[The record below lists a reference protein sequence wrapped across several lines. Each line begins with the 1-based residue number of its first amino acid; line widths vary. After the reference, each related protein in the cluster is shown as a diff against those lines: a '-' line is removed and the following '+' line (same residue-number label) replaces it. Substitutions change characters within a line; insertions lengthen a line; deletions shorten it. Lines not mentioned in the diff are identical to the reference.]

1 MLKYG
6 MMRYRYIRLKDRLK
20 ELENF
25 LDLSVL
31 QMKQGIT
38 EGVNDF

>member
-6 MMRYRYIRLKDRLK
+6 MMHYRYIRLKDQLK

>member
-6 MMRYRYIRLKDRLK
+6 MMHYRYIRLKDRLK